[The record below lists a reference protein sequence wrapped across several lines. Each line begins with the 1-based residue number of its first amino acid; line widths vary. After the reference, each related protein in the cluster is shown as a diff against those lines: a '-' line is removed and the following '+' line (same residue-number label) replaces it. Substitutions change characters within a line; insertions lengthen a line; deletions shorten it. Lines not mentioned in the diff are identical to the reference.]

1 MVTELTAPSLRLL
14 MAKASGQD
22 TKWLGMHT
30 EPFLFTAA
38 VFFVICFCM
47 SKYSQHLERTI
58 GGGYGRR

>member
-1 MVTELTAPSLRLL
+1 

-22 TKWLGMHT
+22 TRWLGLHT
-30 EPFLFTAA
+30 EPFLFVAA